1 MKLRHRIMG
10 FIRFETTY
18 FPYLQKQRFPLDLE
32 DEDSSVARISGTDY
46 SVTRRHIA
54 EEYLQLHRCKNLKT
68 HTMKTHT
75 FFLTQQV
82 NSPSISCCHERY
94 LSPFLGA
101 FVELRKATISFG
113 MSVRLSAW
121 NNSALTGRTFV
132 KFDI

>member
-10 FIRFETTY
+10 FIRFGTTY

-32 DEDSSVARISGTDY
+32 DEDSSVTRISGTDY

-68 HTMKTHT
+68 HI

-82 NSPSISCCHERY
+82 NSPSISRCHERY